1 MRAILDVSS
10 KYRGQLMFYSD
21 DPYFVMNCGCRDLL
35 TEDMHIIN
43 QDQAYEVCQAVS
55 SIYQLQ
61 VTDAALGRLRELTDA
76 SDVDTPSFKKPFEEF
91 KFKKFQCRAI
101 NVMAEEPNVMLQMS
115 CGCGKTCTSIF
126 MACQRRDKGWSD
138 KIVVWV
144 PAALI
149 TDWVKNIESFTNLTV
164 GTVPRGWSVEKRA
177 EWYLKDKYDVWVLN
191 YERVRTTDIEAIKK
205 SLRKKH
211 PIFIF
216 DEVQKL
222 MNRSSR
228 LHREMVKL
236 GKYVKTSS
244 KIALTAT
251 PIVKGPEN
259 FYNEFR
265 VIEPSIFGY
274 VYDFE
279 RLFTYNDGEKTMYGE
294 YIGYQNLPLMHLM
307 AGAQVFS
314 ATKARQEIAGEFP
327 QKQETLIPYQL
338 SKQERK
344 VYDEI
349 HKYGQSLNPEDRC
362 GTLFML
368 TFMRLCN
375 MPEVLLYSHNYPDS
389 EYGEQ
394 QRKIDEICQSHRSV
408 LEKSK
413 NSAKLELATEKVD
426 EILSAGE
433 KLIIFAQ
440 HTHNCLIPLA
450 EHLKKYN
457 PLMYFGEMG
466 LEEKERA
473 KTLFKT
479 SPDHNLLLM
488 SDAGQVGLNFQECRH
503 LLHYQ
508 TPVSH
513 AAYEQRSDR
522 VHRIDTKFDTIDVI
536 RMCAEDTIE
545 EAVEE
550 TMQGRRQ
557 IAAEMGLGG
566 DFNEYEE
573 VGAISQEDADFLCG
587 F

>member
-1 MRAILDVSS
+1 
-10 KYRGQLMFYSD
+10 MFRSD
-21 DPYFVMNCGCRDLL
+21 DPYFVMNCGCRELL
-35 TEDMHIIN
+35 TEDAHVIN
-43 QDQAYEVCQAVS
+43 QDQAYEVCQRVA
-55 SIYQLQ
+55 SIYQLS
-61 VTDAALGRLRELTDA
+61 VTDSALKRLKELTDA
-76 SDVDTPSFKKPFEEF
+76 HEVSTPSFRKPFDGFEF
-91 KFKKFQCRAI
+91 KRFQRRAI
-101 NVMAEEPNVMLQMS
+101 NVMEEERNVMLQMS
-115 CGCGKTCTSIF
+115 CGCGKTCTSLF
-126 MACQRRDKGWSD
+126 MACQRFDKGWSD
-138 KIVVWV
+138 KIVVWA
-144 PAALI
+144 PAALMV
-149 TDWVKNIESFTNLTV
+149 DWMKNVESFTNLSV
-164 GTVPRGWSVEKRA
+164 ATVPRSQSAVKRA
-177 EWYLKDKYDVWVLN
+177 EWYAKDDSDVWVLN
-191 YERVRTTDIEAIKK
+191 YERVRTVDVDP
-205 SLRKKH
+205 LRKALRKRR
-211 PIFIF
+211 PIFVF
-216 DEVQKL
+216 DEIQKL

-236 GKYVKTSS
+236 SKGVTACS

-279 RLFTYNDGEKTMYGE
+279 RLFTYNNGEKTMYGE

-314 ATKARQEIAGEFP
+314 ATKAREEIAAEFP
-327 QKQETLIPYQL
+327 RKQETLISYQL
-338 SKQERK
+338 SRQERK

-349 HKYGQSLNPEDRC
+349 YRYGQSLGPEERC

-375 MPEVLLYSHNYPDS
+375 MPEVLLYPHEYPDS

-394 QRKIDEICQSHRSV
+394 QRRIDEICRSHRSI
-408 LEKSK
+408 LEGSR
-413 NSAKLELATEKVD
+413 NSAKLELTMEKVD
-426 EILSAGE
+426 EVISAGE

-450 EHLKKYN
+450 EHLKRYS

-466 LEEKERA
+466 LEEKERV
-473 KTLFKT
+473 KGLFKA

-488 SDAGQVGLNFQECRH
+488 SDAGQVGLNFQECSH

-522 VHRIDTKFDTIDVI
+522 VHRIDTEFDTIDI
-536 RMCAEDTIE
+536 MRMCAEDTIE
-545 EAVEE
+545 EAVED

-557 IAAEMGLGG
+557 MAAEMGLGG

-573 VGAISQEDADFLCG
+573 VGAISQGDADFLCG